1 MILKLWAKN
10 RKQII
15 TPYLLFKII
24 QSELAAVIKLQ
35 TIYASDLNR
44 IKFGEEQKKK
54 TYRALC
60 KTTAPDIKAVVN
72 IINQQKVLNISQQ
85 TVLRVL
91 HRRTLMSRDK
101 TIYHLKASEVPGK
114 CY

>member
-1 MILKLWAKN
+1 M
-10 RKQII
+10 
-15 TPYLLFKII
+15 LFKII
-24 QSELAAVIKLQ
+24 HSELVAVIKLQ

-44 IKFGEEQKKK
+44 IKFGEEQKTK

-60 KTTAPDIKAVVN
+60 KTTAPDIKAAVD

-101 TIYHLKASEVPGK
+101 TIYHMKATEIPGK
-114 CY
+114 W